1 MSGAECMGPL
11 PAARWSR
18 MATVHPASLY
28 ALFILSGFCG
38 LIYQVV
44 WVREYGNVFGVT
56 VYSATLVMGVFMCGL
71 GVGSYAA
78 GVWADRRHTATPSRI
93 IAAYGAIEIAVGCLG
108 ALLAFAIPGLESVSA
123 AATRYTVQANG
134 WHELSLWSSV
144 WRYGAAALLIAPST
158 LLMGATLPLLIR
170 FVVADQIRE
179 MGWRVGVLYGLNT
192 AGAALG
198 CFLVD
203 FHFVPTIGL
212 LRTQLFAAGV
222 NVIVGG
228 AALVLYRGHPRAAV
242 KPPKGAAAS
251 ETGVSGE
258 AQRALRLIAAGSFC
272 FGVTAMGIEILW
284 FRFLTGSLGEYRSVF
299 SVVLT
304 VILVGIWLG
313 ALLGGYLHRRFR
325 RPALTLIVAQGV
337 FVALTMMLLVGFDPR
352 WANRYFTEVITSPAT
367 EGLTIGPQY
376 WGVLRSTA
384 FVVGIPSLLMGLTF
398 PLANAHIQH
407 TSALIGRRAGT
418 LYLANTLGNVVGVV
432 MTGFVLLP
440 SLGSQHTTLVLA
452 AVTCAGIACVFGSI
466 RPTSRDRA
474 SGYALALGLGL
485 GLISCAGWAGGLSE
499 NYLLWRNQSEL
510 EMGSR
515 YVAMH
520 EDITE
525 TLAISHD
532 PRGRRTLWTN
542 GHPMSG
548 TILPAQRYM
557 RAFSHIPLLQIAE
570 PKTALVICFG
580 VGTTAH
586 AASAHLPLE
595 RLEIVDMSR
604 AVLEHASYFS
614 ETNGNVLAD
623 PRVAVFINDGRQ
635 HLRMQPPHTY
645 DLVTLEPPP
654 ISSAGV
660 ASLYSREFYTLVRE
674 RLKKGGYLTQW
685 LPIYQVDG
693 ATALSMVRAFV
704 DVFPNAVLLSGHQ
717 AELILLGQRDGD
729 NQIDVR
735 AVERNLALRPTVQQ
749 DLEHVA
755 MGSLTEIIGTFVAD
769 AETLRRVTAE
779 AAPIT
784 DDLPTM
790 EYTIISHAMR
800 NLIPAELFTVNRISS
815 WCASC
820 FEAGVPIE
828 PVEDLE
834 RYLAVMG
841 AMYESRMYLFHSTL
855 DEERPSDAP
864 VFDEAMRATIARERY
879 LDAMHGRRLRRR

>member
-1 MSGAECMGPL
+1 M
-11 PAARWSR
+11 AA
-18 MATVHPASLY
+18 VHPASLY
-28 ALFILSGFCG
+28 ALFFLSGLSG

-44 WVREYGNVFGVT
+44 WVRQYGNVFGVT
-56 VYSATLVMGVFMCGL
+56 VYSATLVTAVFMCGL
-71 GVGSYAA
+71 GVGSYVA
-78 GVWADRRHTATPSRI
+78 GVWADRQHAATPARVVGV
-93 IAAYGAIEIAVGCLG
+93 YGAIEIVVGCLG
-108 ALLAFAIPGLESVSA
+108 ALLAFAIPALESVSA
-123 AATRYTVQANG
+123 AATHYTVQKSG
-134 WHELSLWSSV
+134 WYELSLGSSV

-158 LLMGATLPLLIR
+158 FLMGATLPLLIR

-179 MGWRVGVLYGLNT
+179 TGWRVGLLYGLNT
-192 AGAALG
+192 AGAAIG

-222 NVIVGG
+222 NIIVGG
-228 AALVLYRGHPRAAV
+228 AALVLYRRHSAV
-242 KPPKGAAAS
+242 APKRVARVEAKDDAVS
-251 ETGVSGE
+251 EE
-258 AQRALRLIAAGSFC
+258 AKRTLRFIAAGSFS
-272 FGVTAMGIEILW
+272 FGVTAMGVEILW
-284 FRFLTGSLGEYRSVF
+284 FRYLTGSLGEYRSVF

-313 ALLGGYLHRRFR
+313 ALLGGYLHRRFQ
-325 RPALTLIVAQGV
+325 RPAQTLIVAQGV
-337 FVALTMMLLVGFDPR
+337 FIALTMMLLVVFDPR
-352 WANRYFTEVITSPAT
+352 WANRYFVEVITTPAT
-367 EGLTIGPQY
+367 EALSNGTQY
-376 WGVLRSTA
+376 WGVLRSTV
-384 FVVGIPSLLMGLTF
+384 FVIGLPSVLMGLTF

-407 TSALIGRRAGT
+407 ARALVGRRAGM
-418 LYLANTLGNVVGVV
+418 LYLANTLGNVTGVA

-440 SLGSQHTTLVLA
+440 MLGSQHTTLVLA
-452 AVTCAGIACVFGSI
+452 AVTCVGIACVFASI
-466 RPTSRDRA
+466 GPASRDRA
-474 SGYALALGLGL
+474 SGYALAVGLGV
-485 GLISCAGWAGGLSE
+485 GMISCAGWAGGLSE
-499 NYLLWRNQSEL
+499 NYLLWRNQRDL

-515 YVAMH
+515 YLVMH

-525 TLAISHD
+525 MLAISRD
-532 PRGRRTLWTN
+532 PHGRRTLWTN

-548 TILPAQRYM
+548 TLLPAQRYM

-586 AASAHLPLE
+586 AASAHPSLE
-595 RLEIVDMSR
+595 RLEIVDMSK
-604 AVLEHASYFS
+604 AVLEHASYFAD
-614 ETNGNVLAD
+614 TNGNVLAD
-623 PRVAVFINDGRQ
+623 PRVKVFINDGRQ
-635 HLRMQPPHTY
+635 HLRMQPAESY

-660 ASLYSREFYTLVRE
+660 ASLYSREFYALVRE

-693 ATALSMVRAFV
+693 QTALAMVRAFL
-704 DVFPNAVLLSGHQ
+704 DVFPTAVLLSGHQ

-729 NQIDVR
+729 NKIDVLE
-735 AVERNLALRPTVQQ
+735 VDRNLALRPNVQQ

-769 AETLRRVTAE
+769 AETLQRVTAGV
-779 AAPIT
+779 APVT

-800 NLIPAELFTVNRISS
+800 NLIPAGLFTVDRVQS

-820 FEAGVPIE
+820 FDGGGPIDR
-828 PVEDLE
+828 VANLE

-841 AMYESRMYLFHSTL
+841 AMYNSRLYLFHSTL
-855 DEERPSDAP
+855 DEEMAADGP
-864 VFDEAMRATIARERY
+864 VFDEAMRATIYRERY
-879 LDAMHGRRLRRR
+879 LEAMHGRRLKKKR